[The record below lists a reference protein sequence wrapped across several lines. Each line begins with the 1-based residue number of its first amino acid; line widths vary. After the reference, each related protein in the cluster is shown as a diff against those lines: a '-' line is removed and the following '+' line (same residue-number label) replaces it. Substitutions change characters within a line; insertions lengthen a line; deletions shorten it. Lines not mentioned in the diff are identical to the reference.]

1 MPESVLLTQTLC
13 FGPTSKHH
21 WMCRTPLQP
30 DLSCRSGAVLSPF
43 IMPGNCQ
50 RISVYQNTCI
60 RTSCVVRTAYSTHPE
75 SGPAGFRYLMSRRT
89 AYEKTTEMATNH
101 VSVHETQ
108 CAFAHSTY
116 SSDSE
121 RGNFCLSSIHMP
133 CLQALF
139 LRKYRCS
146 PSESAF
152 QLNFP

>member
-13 FGPTSKHH
+13 FGQTSKHH

-30 DLSCRSGAVLSPF
+30 DSSCRSGAVLSPF
-43 IMPGNCQ
+43 IMPGN
-50 RISVYQNTCI
+50 
-60 RTSCVVRTAYSTHPE
+60 AYSTPSE
-75 SGPAGFRYLMSRRT
+75 SGPADFRYLMSRRT
-89 AYEKTTEMATNH
+89 AYDKITEMATNR

-108 CAFAHSTY
+108 CVFAHSTY

-121 RGNFCLSSIHMP
+121 RGKICLSSIHMP